1 MVISRRNDH
10 VKQLLKTSK
19 YAAELEAQLKAT
31 FQKDQF
37 LEADT
42 KGAGVTVVNVPLDNT
57 TFFSLASITE
67 ELARNAELDEDNEDR
82 LDKYKVMNLK
92 SMQRDIAITDFS
104 TQVLFQIITNNGRT
118 LRYRWDI

>member
-1 MVISRRNDH
+1 MSRRNDR
-10 VKQLLKTSK
+10 VKQLLKTST

-42 KGAGVTVVNVPLDNT
+42 KGAGVTVVNVPSDSI
-57 TFFSLASITE
+57 TFLSLAAITE
-67 ELARNAELDEDNEDR
+67 ELADNAGLDEDNEDR
-82 LDKYKVMNLK
+82 LDKYEAMNLK
-92 SMQRDIAITDFS
+92 SMLRDIAATDFA

-118 LRYRWDI
+118 LRYRWNI

>member
-1 MVISRRNDH
+1 MNDH

-42 KGAGVTVVNVPLDNT
+42 KGAGVTVVNVPLDST

-92 SMQRDIAITDFS
+92 SMQRDIAVTDFS